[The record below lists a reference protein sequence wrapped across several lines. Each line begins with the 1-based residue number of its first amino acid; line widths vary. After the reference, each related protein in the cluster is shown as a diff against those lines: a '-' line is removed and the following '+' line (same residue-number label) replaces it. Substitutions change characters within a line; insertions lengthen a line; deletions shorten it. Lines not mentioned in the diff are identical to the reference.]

1 MKTTDKIY
9 QNALEI
15 NSMSLQ
21 IIAWINEMR
30 SKQDQIV
37 AIPTRHTPQPRED
50 SAIAEI
56 ADCQLN
62 NVIQTCTKIKND
74 INRQNSGI
82 IFSYKEIRSMPK
94 SLQALFKEGKI
105 KANVR
110 KRENGTYEVRC
121 KVNNIAISASSKSY
135 DKAKSRFIDKLFD
148 IHNKEI
154 LGGYNI
160 PCKNQTTQITKPSV
174 IFSDYAAK
182 WLEIVKKPYIKET
195 TYNAYVTLF
204 NTDLLPT
211 FGKYSINQIKQIDLQ
226 VFINRYTEKELYRT
240 AQKLYQLLNALF
252 EYAVSDEIINRNPMK
267 LIKIPVY
274 EQEHGVP
281 LTRTEEKEFI
291 VNFRKSND
299 LFFQAYVLMLY
310 TGIRRSEIHSLNY
323 NEKWIIVTTAKQR
336 KGKAEKQRKIPISP
350 MLQNEISRIKI
361 DEIKKLPLDGLTR
374 NFKKICPTHHL
385 HDLRHT
391 FITRCQECGI
401 QREIVSLWAGHAADS
416 SVTSTVYT
424 HLEQYTQ
431 NQIAEIKKFSYILQ

>member
-21 IIAWINEMR
+21 IIAWINEIR

-50 SAIAEI
+50 SALTEI

-74 INRQNSGI
+74 INRQNNGI

-94 SLQALFKEGKI
+94 SLQSLFKEGKV

-121 KVNNIAISASSKSY
+121 QVNNVAISASSKSY

-148 IHNKEI
+148 IHNTEI
-154 LGGYNI
+154 LNSYNI
-160 PCKNQTTQITKPSV
+160 PCNNQTKQISKPSI
-174 IFSDYAAK
+174 IFNEYAAK

-195 TYNAYVTLF
+195 TYSAYVTLF
-204 NTDLLPT
+204 NTDLLPA
-211 FGKYSINQIKQIDLQ
+211 FGKYPINQIKQIDLQ
-226 VFINRYTEKELYRT
+226 VFINRYTEKELFRT

-267 LIKIPVY
+267 LS
-274 EQEHGVP
+274 
-281 LTRTEEKEFI
+281 L
-291 VNFRKSND
+291 
-299 LFFQAYVLMLY
+299 
-310 TGIRRSEIHSLNY
+310 IH
-323 NEKWIIVTTAKQR
+323 I
-336 KGKAEKQRKIPISP
+336 
-350 MLQNEISRIKI
+350 
-361 DEIKKLPLDGLTR
+361 
-374 NFKKICPTHHL
+374 
-385 HDLRHT
+385 
-391 FITRCQECGI
+391 
-401 QREIVSLWAGHAADS
+401 
-416 SVTSTVYT
+416 
-424 HLEQYTQ
+424 
-431 NQIAEIKKFSYILQ
+431 